1 MCYGSPC
8 GRPWSE
14 ISERPRKAYCEG
26 TCHLLRNCSF
36 EQLSG
41 FEVDEAEP
49 VLLGAV
55 TKMAEDAGAVVGLVG
70 VGSGI
75 TIGQVTQFLPEASR
89 FHCVPLANNRLK
101 LAARGRP
108 VAAWSRC
115 SRAAA

>member
-1 MCYGSPC
+1 M
-8 GRPWSE
+8 
-14 ISERPRKAYCEG
+14 
-26 TCHLLRNCSF
+26 
-36 EQLSG
+36 
-41 FEVDEAEP
+41 DEAEP

-101 LAARGRP
+101 LTARGRS
-108 VAAWSRC
+108 VAESRLRT
-115 SRAAA
+115 RAAA